1 MNRRDFVTGSACLL
15 AGAAFGPVSAA
26 RAQRNLPV
34 IGVLDG
40 GWDYRLLN
48 EVRNGL
54 ADNGFSEGRDFR
66 FEQSGWRHFEYQ
78 VDQLVPRAGKLVE
91 QKVAVIL
98 AFSSQAALAAKAA
111 TTATPVIF
119 LADAHVAVTL
129 RDRASGRGDNLT
141 GAAILDSD
149 FVGRR
154 IEIARELVPAANL
167 IVLVTDPTNRLTH
180 DVEVREAQAAAD
192 AAGVPLSIIAWAG
205 ERGLEPGLAELPR
218 DRKPVLVFGGGLP
231 FYARHAHLAYLAVHH
246 RIAGVH
252 GHRPAVEESGGL
264 ASFGT
269 RLEDGA
275 HLMGAY
281 AARALRGEK
290 PADLPV
296 RQIKRTE
303 LVFNLWPARSLGLQ
317 LPATLLARADEV
329 IK

>member
-34 IGVLDG
+34 IGLLDG

-91 QKVAVIL
+91 L
-98 AFSSQAALAAKAA
+98 GALPPTPP

-252 GHRPAVEESGGL
+252 GHRPAVEESGGI